1 MIIVIAVRVML
12 ADFKDEHYRKSNQ
25 DKKTHTRENTADIEF
40 VFNGIVCNC
49 TFSFSPFVIHI
60 NFHSDQIF

>member
-49 TFSFSPFVIHI
+49 TFSFSPL
-60 NFHSDQIF
+60 